1 MFSNAGPNFAG
12 CDACGKMT
20 GKVGAEIIG
29 DSIHLDDVV
38 SVYSTNEI
46 EAAGP
51 EEQAPVFRDGH
62 VLEIATSGDGFN
74 AGRTY
79 LLKTKLLDVS
89 EVSRQSFVLLS

>member
-1 MFSNAGPNFAG
+1 
-12 CDACGKMT
+12 MT

-46 EAAGP
+46 EVAGP
-51 EEQAPVFRDGH
+51 DEQTPVFRDGH
-62 VLEIATSGDGFN
+62 VLEITTSGDGFN

-89 EVSRQSFVLLS
+89 EVSRQSFLLSSECKHPVQ